1 MQKNVQFE
9 LIQIYKFKTS
19 KFAQIKKNII
29 IRSKELVIRNIQLNF
44 IKL

>member
-19 KFAQIKKNII
+19 KFAQIKKKNYY
-29 IRSKELVIRNIQLNF
+29 
-44 IKL
+44 